1 VLDNFEQ
8 LLDAGP
14 AIGELLQGLPG
25 VTVLV
30 TSRSPLR
37 IYGEREYPV
46 PPLAVPDPRHL
57 PELDALSQYASVA
70 LFIERAMA
78 VQPTFTVDAT
88 NAPAIAEICARLDG
102 LPLAI
107 ELAAARVRVL
117 TPQAIMARLD
127 HRLSL
132 LAGGSRDLPERQQT
146 LRGAIDWSH
155 DLLEAP
161 DRIAFAR
168 FSAFAGGADE
178 EAFGQVVLAE
188 WPADAG
194 PAPDA
199 LDALTSLVD
208 KSLIRQEMRADTLT
222 RYRML
227 ETIRE
232 YAAERLAEAEP
243 SADTRLRHAE
253 YYLAVAEGVAAR
265 IFSDEQ
271 RSCLD
276 TLEREHDNLRSAI
289 SFALEQDR
297 VELAI
302 RLLAS
307 LWRFWQ
313 MRGYLTE
320 GRERADRILSM
331 PDADAQ
337 PEMLL
342 RALDAAGGIVYWQGD
357 MAGARDVYRRQTDV
371 ARPLGDVRG
380 EAEAMYNESMTY
392 ALDAD
397 SSAARRLSL
406 AALEKFKSLGDRH
419 GEGRARWAYLN
430 ALAYDRDAAE
440 GELLAA
446 ETVAIFRE
454 VDDRFMLAWALYTQA
469 LVLIQSRSHD
479 AARAALTEA
488 LSIFQETDDLSG
500 YALVLDGFA
509 SLEWLSGDRDLA
521 MRIAGAAAAIQDV
534 SGVGLAQRNR
544 EYAQFFPADL
554 LAEAPLAEAYAQGQ
568 KLTPD
573 EAVRLALGR

>member
-1 VLDNFEQ
+1 QF
-8 LLDAGP
+8 
-14 AIGELLQGLPG
+14 
-25 VTVLV
+25 
-30 TSRSPLR
+30 S
-37 IYGEREYPV
+37 
-46 PPLAVPDPRHL
+46 
-57 PELDALSQYASVA
+57 SVA
-70 LFIERAMA
+70 LFIERATA
-78 VQPTFTVDAT
+78 VQPGFKVDAA

-127 HRLSL
+127 RRLSL

-161 DRIAFAR
+161 DRAAFAR
-168 FSAFAGGADE
+168 SSVFAGGADE
-178 EAFGQVVLAE
+178 DAFSQVVLAD
-188 WPADAG
+188 WPGDAG
-194 PAPDA
+194 PAPDP
-199 LDALTSLVD
+199 LDALTSLLD
-208 KSLIRQEMRADTLT
+208 KSLIRQEMAEGEVP

-243 SADTRLRHAE
+243 GSETRLRHAE
-253 YYLAVAEGVAAR
+253 YYLAAAEGVAAR

-271 RSCLD
+271 RTCLD
-276 TLEREHDNLRSAI
+276 TLEREHDNLRAAI
-289 SFALEQDR
+289 SFAIEQDR
-297 VELAI
+297 VELAM
-302 RLLAS
+302 RLLAA

-320 GRERADRILSM
+320 GRERAERILAL
-331 PDADAQ
+331 PDAEAH

-357 MAGARDVYRRQTDV
+357 MPGARAVYRRQTEV
-371 ARPLGDVRG
+371 ARQLGDVRG

-392 ALDAD
+392 ALDSD
-397 SSAARRLSL
+397 SSEARRLST
-406 AALEKFKSLGDRH
+406 AALERFRSLGDRH
-419 GEGRARWAYLN
+419 GEGRAQWAYLN
-430 ALAYDRDAAE
+430 ALAYDRDTAE
-440 GELLAA
+440 GEALAA

-469 LVLIQSRSHD
+469 LMLIQVRRVD

-488 LSIFQETDDLSG
+488 LNIFQETDDLSG

-509 SLEWLSGDRDLA
+509 SLEWLTANRDLA

-554 LAEAPLAEAYAQGQ
+554 LAEAPLAEAYAEGQ